1 MPREQPCTGEL
12 SLSLA
17 LLHSFTLTLN
27 INLVLP
33 RTQPRYVLLVG
44 RMSCGGGAVI
54 NVEIQLHVKRLFEL
68 KKRLS
73 TLYEGRAAL
82 GAETDEVTLAYTKLI
97 PEQTPELTHLS
108 SLEPLTTAHSHR
120 RQESPPHPSPNN
132 L

>member
-54 NVEIQLHVKRLFEL
+54 NVGTLKTALTEQKEQFASKQEEIQQ
-68 KKRLS
+68 
-73 TLYEGRAAL
+73 
-82 GAETDEVTLAYTKLI
+82 EVYKATITY
-97 PEQTPELTHLS
+97 
-108 SLEPLTTAHSHR
+108 
-120 RQESPPHPSPNN
+120 
-132 L
+132 